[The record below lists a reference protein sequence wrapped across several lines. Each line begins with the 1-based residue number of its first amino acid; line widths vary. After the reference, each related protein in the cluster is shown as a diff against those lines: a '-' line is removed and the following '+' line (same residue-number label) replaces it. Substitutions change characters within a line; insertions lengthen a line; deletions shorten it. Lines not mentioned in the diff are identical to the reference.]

1 MPDRYHM
8 LSTAL
13 LDQSSNDI
21 ALIMDD
27 ESGTV
32 VARRSDD
39 PSVTSVGKPFIP
51 FVNPSHY
58 KWRPIDEIIGA
69 YKTLGTASFN
79 QGGEE
84 YNQSLRDA
92 GVLPPAW
99 PSKAQIEAANRA
111 SETSLQTAQRCAIQA
126 CKVMDEYTEISPE
139 MYKDKSLEERIKE
152 RISTLQAASS
162 AMDLCDTLQHHG
174 TMRHTYHDEARAEID
189 AVLDRASAG
198 GQDLDE
204 SFLTETSWIV
214 QRDRTLVPSFFD
226 TGNGTLI
233 LRPKISRHAFAG
245 MDGLPQM
252 PRSGENFP
260 LVPPQGSKEVTEL
273 WDIHVTKCTRNDT
286 QSLLRPR
293 LDAYAKYKTELE
305 SVASALA
312 ANPASSGS
320 TGVGSYFGDHVKLI
334 AKSADDLARQSVERA
349 KDRYRAYWAP
359 NEEPGTAWTDEETK
373 TNLINTNHT
382 LGLLYADASK
392 LSQVAH
398 EIFALSSPSDDG
410 RITLK
415 SDPSAFM
422 TKSKQHIGQ
431 AALSGANIDKL
442 STLMGEL
449 GMTGTDVAGIDE

>member
-1 MPDRYHM
+1 M

-252 PRSGENFP
+252 PKSGENFP
-260 LVPPQGSKEVTEL
+260 LAPPQGSKEVTEL
-273 WDIHVTKCTRNDT
+273 WDIDVTNCTRNNT
-286 QSLLRPR
+286 ESPLRRR
-293 LDAYAKYKTELE
+293 LNAYAKYKTELE

-312 ANPASSGS
+312 TNPASSGYA
-320 TGVGSYFGDHVKLI
+320 GFESYFEDHVKLI
-334 AKSADDLARQSVERA
+334 AQSADDLVLQSVKRA
-349 KDRYRAYWAP
+349 KDLYGAYWAP
-359 NEEPGTAWTDEETK
+359 NKDAGTAWTDEETK
-373 TNLINTNHT
+373 TNLIDTNHT
-382 LGLLYADASK
+382 LNLLHADASR
-392 LSQVAH
+392 LSKVAH
-398 EIFALSSPSDDG
+398 EIFALASTSDDG

-415 SDPSAFM
+415 SDPTALMTESQQYIGERSLSAAGI
-422 TKSKQHIGQ
+422 K
-431 AALSGANIDKL
+431 NL
-442 STLMGEL
+442 STL
-449 GMTGTDVAGIDE
+449 TGGLDVRADDRTATDK